1 MHIIRRALVAL
12 ALALPFTANAQMVSS
27 NERVRV
33 AVSINSANK
42 TKDIKGASV
51 DTVTQNKTLNI
62 VLSGKPKSPENRV
75 IKWAA
80 YGRDLKG
87 RTLSTIESGSIPV
100 ALVNGAQKA
109 ESKGISTTYTPEHS
123 VASKSSG
130 RSGGSSRGRAPTAKK
145 VAAEGIKFVGYSVQ
159 VLDGGRVVGESSDPV
174 GIKQE
179 VAK

>member
-1 MHIIRRALVAL
+1 MHIIRCVLVAL
-12 ALALPFTANAQMVSS
+12 ALVLPFTAGAQMLSS

-33 AVSINSANK
+33 VVSLSSANQI
-42 TKDIKGASV
+42 KDIKGSST

-62 VLSGKPKSPENRV
+62 VLSGVPRSGENRV

-80 YGRDLKG
+80 YGRDLKSH
-87 RTLSTIESGSIPV
+87 TLSTIASGSIPV
-100 ALVNGAQKA
+100 ALVNNTQKA

-123 VASKSSG
+123 EVSKSSG
-130 RSGGSSRGRAPTAKK
+130 RSSRSKSKPKK
-145 VAAEGIKFVGYSVQ
+145 VPASGVKFVGYSVQ
-159 VLDGGRVVGESSDPV
+159 VLDGNRVVGEASEPI